1 MNNERRENDFI
12 KFKDKI
18 ELEGKKA
25 LKEIKDGVKVSHW
38 MWYFF
43 PQIYGLGYS
52 YESKYYGI
60 KSLDE
65 AKKFLE
71 DEELKYFIKKITSY
85 VKNHIKNGK
94 RTVTGIFG
102 PIDNHKFLS
111 SMTLFYYAAKSLNN
125 RKLKKLFKFC
135 KKASENELGKKDDF
149 TKKKIKKS
157 IHNI

>member
-1 MNNERRENDFI
+1 M
-12 KFKDKI
+12 
-18 ELEGKKA
+18 
-25 LKEIKDGVKVSHW
+25 KEIKDGVKVSHW

-85 VKNHIKNGK
+85 VKNHIKNSK
-94 RTVTGIFG
+94 
-102 PIDNHKFLS
+102 N
-111 SMTLFYYAAKSLNN
+111 
-125 RKLKKLFKFC
+125 
-135 KKASENELGKKDDF
+135 
-149 TKKKIKKS
+149 
-157 IHNI
+157 